1 MRSSTGG
8 AYDGVQKT
16 LHWLTAILVAA
27 QFVVAW
33 TMSEPPKGQPPVGL
47 MNLHLSIGATIL
59 VVTVLRLLWRAT
71 HPVSAQP
78 RDIPAWQQI
87 AARATHLG
95 FYAILIVMPLAGWA
109 WASAKAWLVTLFGAV
124 ALSPLAL
131 GRTMS
136 GDVAASVHEALGTVL
151 LILIA
156 VHVAAALRH
165 RFVLKDDTLARMLPG
180 STRDRGA

>member
-71 HPVSAQP
+71 H
-78 RDIPAWQQI
+78 
-87 AARATHLG
+87 LG

-109 WASAKAWLVTLFGAV
+109 WASAKAWPVTLFGAV